1 MPVASDKLNINVS
14 DGAIMSDANFKIL
27 AGILSSPVDLLA
39 FRLRRVMDTF
49 SILISKKQNG
59 EFDMEPE
66 RLQLFGKP
74 SS

>member
-1 MPVASDKLNINVS
+1 
-14 DGAIMSDANFKIL
+14 MSDAN
-27 AGILSSPVDLLA
+27 LLA

-66 RLQLFGKP
+66 RPQLFGKP
-74 SS
+74 

>member
-1 MPVASDKLNINVS
+1 ML
-14 DGAIMSDANFKIL
+14 ANFRIL

-49 SILISKKQNG
+49 SILISKKKNG
-59 EFDMEPE
+59 EFDMEPG
-66 RLQLFGKP
+66 RLQLFSKP

>member
-14 DGAIMSDANFKIL
+14 NGAVMSDANFRIL

-39 FRLRRVMDTF
+39 CWLRSVMDTF
-49 SILISKKQNG
+49 SILISRKQND
-59 EFDMEPE
+59 EFVIEKG

-74 SS
+74 

>member
-1 MPVASDKLNINVS
+1 
-14 DGAIMSDANFKIL
+14 MSDANFRIL
-27 AGILSSPVDLLA
+27 AGILSSSVDLLA

-59 EFDMEPE
+59 EFDMEPG